1 MVDITK
7 IVKGLQKANRDAW
20 PTTLS
25 FFDWASGVR
34 STPRETTFEELQAAL
49 KITKSKAREFA
60 ADIEAAGIGTRI
72 FGRRS
77 FKSRVRW
84 EYTLQSV
91 AKAARGLSD
100 SLEVVSQNNFPATVT
115 ESSEASGSSNDP
127 DDAEHIFQLRSSRR
141 VNFRLPRDLTAREAD
156 RLAAFI
162 KTLPL
167 E

>member
-1 MVDITK
+1 MASVPK

-20 PTTLS
+20 PTTLT

-49 KITKSKAREFA
+49 KMTKSETREFA
-60 ADIEAAGIGTRI
+60 ADIEAAGIGIRI
-72 FGRRS
+72 FGRRG
-77 FKSRVRW
+77 FKSRIKW

-91 AKAARGLSD
+91 AKAARGMSE
-100 SLEVVSQNNFPATVT
+100 SLELLSQGNLPAAA
-115 ESSEASGSSNDP
+115 ESSEAGGYSNHP
-127 DDAEHIFQLRSSRR
+127 NDADHVFQLRSSRR
-141 VNFRLPRDLTAREAD
+141 VNFRLPKDLTAKEAD